1 MPCQNSCQML
11 LRPRPIDTCK
21 SPSRP
26 QIKSGALRAST
37 SPSYCKYTPQPLEK
51 PLEKQVAPGNCIK
64 LGQTHVRLPE
74 SGRGAPCGRPSQG
87 ITPRTVQIVVR
98 YRKFQTS
105 LATGGRFLG
114 RKKKTIGRGA
124 LRRLLWRPNLDAIA
138 LKWLRL
144 HLDYKVD
151 GKTGQGGM
159 AGMSPNRTAGRL
171 KWVPKKLDHEPRWF
185 MDCSSPVPWRDRS
198 SGQDAVTTYSA
209 TCSILLAAPCF
220 PHFMV

>member
-1 MPCQNSCQML
+1 ML

-51 PLEKQVAPGNCIK
+51 QVAPGNCIK

-74 SGRGAPCGRPSQG
+74 SGRGTPCGCPSSGHNPRGLPELVGAPLVGAQG
-87 ITPRTVQIVVR
+87 HRRRTVQIVVR
-98 YRKFQTS
+98 YRKFHTS

-124 LRRLLWRPNLDAIA
+124 LRRHFGVRIDASLTWA
-138 LKWLRL
+138 MR
-144 HLDYKVD
+144 
-151 GKTGQGGM
+151 
-159 AGMSPNRTAGRL
+159 MSPNRTAGRL
-171 KWVPKKLDHEPRWF
+171 KWVL
-185 MDCSSPVPWRDRS
+185 RS
-198 SGQDAVTTYSA
+198 WTT
-209 TCSILLAAPCF
+209 CQGG
-220 PHFMV
+220 

>member
-1 MPCQNSCQML
+1 ML

-51 PLEKQVAPGNCIK
+51 QVAPGNYINYK
-64 LGQTHVRLPE
+64 ADDKTHVKTAGIGAGAIALGTNARGLPE

-98 YRKFQTS
+98 YRKFHTS

-138 LKWLRL
+138 LKLRL

-151 GKTGQGGM
+151 GKTGQDRPAAGCGGSHPTGQR
-159 AGMSPNRTAGRL
+159 AG
-171 KWVPKKLDHEPRWF
+171 
-185 MDCSSPVPWRDRS
+185 
-198 SGQDAVTTYSA
+198 
-209 TCSILLAAPCF
+209 
-220 PHFMV
+220 